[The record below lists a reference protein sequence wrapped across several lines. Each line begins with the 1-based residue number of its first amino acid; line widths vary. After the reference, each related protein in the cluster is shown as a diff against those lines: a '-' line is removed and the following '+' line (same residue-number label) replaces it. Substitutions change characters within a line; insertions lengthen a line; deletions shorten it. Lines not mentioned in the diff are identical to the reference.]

1 MSTARKSAP
10 RKPLGSTPGATGTPA
25 APAALG
31 TWLAVVNAYHL
42 CERLMSH
49 RLAAL
54 GVKTAEHEILANL
67 LRDPGL
73 TQRTLAERCF
83 TAKSHASALL
93 DAMEE
98 RGWVRREPNPVDA
111 RSKQLF
117 LTRAGE
123 RLAAR
128 TAAVQAEVIAGM
140 CAGETHEAL
149 VEVRAAMLRVG
160 ERLQAM
166 PGDA

>member
-1 MSTARKSAP
+1 MSTIRKHTASAP
-10 RKPLGSTPGATGTPA
+10 GTPA
-25 APAALG
+25 APATLG
-31 TWLAVVNAYHL
+31 TWLAVANAYHL
-42 CERLMSH
+42 CERLMSQ

-73 TQRTLAERCF
+73 TQRALAERCF

-93 DAMEE
+93 DVMED
-98 RGWVRREPNPVDA
+98 RGWVRREPNPTDA

-123 RLAAR
+123 RLATR
-128 TAAVQAEVIAGM
+128 TAAVQAQVIAGL
-140 CAGETHEAL
+140 CEGETNAAL
-149 VEVRAAMLRVG
+149 LEVRAAMGRVG
-160 ERLQAM
+160 DRLQAM
-166 PGDA
+166 LGS